1 MSNISVEG
9 SLPLQRTG
17 SEICPITLDRID
29 GMNLSDV
36 ETTPCG
42 HRFNREALQ
51 GWVSRGNLSCPL
63 CRQQL
68 NISSSTFN
76 DLQILNLRDTID
88 PNNFNTILPL
98 TENPNIDSVV
108 LDAVANTIL
117 PLTEINL
124 DSVVTRF

>member
-1 MSNISVEG
+1 
-9 SLPLQRTG
+9 
-17 SEICPITLDRID
+17 
-29 GMNLSDV
+29 
-36 ETTPCG
+36 
-42 HRFNREALQ
+42 
-51 GWVSRGNLSCPL
+51 
-63 CRQQL
+63 
-68 NISSSTFN
+68 SSTFN